1 VAAKATAQAMDF
13 LKYEWD
19 DLAFDAGPAQENE

>member
-1 VAAKATAQAMDF
+1 VTKAIARGMDF
-13 LKYEWD
+13 LKNNRD